1 MQHEL
6 LLTVNFNQSIAI
18 KSIMYITVHGSVF
31 LEQMDICNT
40 CSCIRANDWDL
51 LIDTAVVTVI
61 SQAVLNGEHYCS
73 AEYE

>member
-1 MQHEL
+1 
-6 LLTVNFNQSIAI
+6 
-18 KSIMYITVHGSVF
+18 MYITVHGSVF
-31 LEQMDICNT
+31 LEQMDIYNT
-40 CSCIRANDWDL
+40 CCCIRANDWDL